1 MSDTLLW
8 SAAGVTLSA
17 MAGTI
22 ALHSHQKKLGREV
35 DRTEAARLLG
45 WDYQPL
51 DAGFTLVGRQ
61 IGRPWELVVSEVDSA
76 RWSTWTLGAPD
87 IDRPIIVL
95 SQRRA
100 AQYQSHLTE
109 QVFGSERL
117 RKRFQLW
124 CDDPHI
130 AQQMI
135 DAELEQLLLHWSS
148 SNHWLGHHFSE
159 LTIWVCPHGVRITMN
174 RALGQWPD
182 LQQLVSLGLTV
193 SLRSGIL

>member
-1 MSDTLLW
+1 MSDTLMW

-22 ALHSHQKKLGREV
+22 AFHTHQKKLGREV

-51 DAGFTLVGRQ
+51 DAGFNLVGRQ

-87 IDRPIIVL
+87 IDRPIL
-95 SQRRA
+95 LLAQRRA
-100 AQYQSHLTE
+100 QNYQSHLALQ
-109 QVFGSERL
+109 QVGSERFN
-117 RKRFQLW
+117 KRFELW
-124 CDDPHI
+124 CDDTQV
-130 AQQMI
+130 AQQLVDTEI
-135 DAELEQLLLHWSS
+135 EQLLLQWPASGHWISQR
-148 SNHWLGHHFSE
+148 FCE
-159 LTIWVCPHGVRITMN
+159 LTVWVCPHGVRITMN
-174 RALGQWPD
+174 RSLEQWPD
-182 LQQLVSLGLTV
+182 LQQMVSLGLAI